1 VTRQTWTAF
10 VSALAFICLAVLL
23 VVVPVP
29 FVSWSPGGTRDTLG
43 TVGHEPMIKIQGI
56 DTYPTTGRLDMTIV
70 AITPADARLSLP
82 QALLAYWLPYRDA
95 LPRDAVY
102 APGKSAEDV
111 ENEDADMMETAQD
124 DAVVAA
130 LRADNRPVTEMPAIF
145 SVTVGGPAH
154 KLLLPGDLVVSVDG
168 IPTPDHEAVAKR
180 IRAHNIGER
189 VRFVVIRD
197 KVQTE
202 VTVTTVESNVQSDVP
217 VIGITLATGYRYEP
231 DISFDLG
238 QQIGGPSAGLVFA
251 LAIYDKITNGPLLAG
266 RHFAGTGKITP
277 NGDVQAIGG
286 IQEKIAAAEKAGADA
301 FFVPSANC
309 RDLAGLRTSMDLIK
323 VVTLSDAIEAVQA
336 LNQSG
341 DTGLLPRCS

>member
-10 VSALAFICLAVLL
+10 ASALAFICLAVLL

-43 TVGHEPMIKIQGI
+43 NVGNDPMIKVEGI

-82 QALLAYWLPYRDA
+82 QALLAYWLPNRDA

-102 APGKSAEDV
+102 APGKSAEEV

-130 LRADNRPVTEMPAIF
+130 LRADGRPVTEMPAIF

-154 KLLLPGDLVVSVDG
+154 KLLMPGDLVISVDG
-168 IPTPDHEAVAKR
+168 VATPDYEAVADQIRTHR
-180 IRAHNIGER
+180 IGQK
-189 VRFVVIRD
+189 VRFVVIRN

-202 VTVTTVESNVQSDVP
+202 VTVTTVESNIQSDVP
-217 VIGITLATGYRYEP
+217 VVGIRLATGYRYDPE
-231 DISFDLG
+231 ISFDLG

-251 LAIYDKITNGPLLAG
+251 LAIYDKITAGPLLSG
-266 RHFAGTGKITP
+266 RHFAGTGTITP

-286 IQEKIAAAEKAGADA
+286 IQEKISAAQKAGAVA
-301 FFVPSANC
+301 FFVPAANC
-309 RDLAGLRTSMDLIK
+309 RDLEGVHTTMALIK
-323 VVTLSDAIEAVQA
+323 VATLADAIEAVQR
-336 LNQSG
+336 LSLSG
-341 DTGLLPRCS
+341 DTSALPHC

>member
-43 TVGHEPMIKIQGI
+43 DVGNEPMIKVQDV

-82 QALLAYWLPYRDA
+82 QALLAYWLPHRDA

-102 APGKSAEDV
+102 APGKSAEEV
-111 ENEDADMMETAQD
+111 ESEDADMMETAQD

-130 LRADNRPVTEMPAIF
+130 LRADGRPVTEMPAVY

-168 IPTPDHEAVAKR
+168 VATPDDDAVAKR
-180 IRAHNIGER
+180 IRAHNVGEK
-189 VRFVVIRD
+189 VRFVVIRN
-197 KVQTE
+197 KVKTDI
-202 VTVTTVESNVQSDVP
+202 TVTTVESNVQSDVP
-217 VIGITLATGYRYEP
+217 VVGITLGTGYRYDPE
-231 DISFDLG
+231 ISFDLG

-251 LAIYDKITNGPLLAG
+251 LAIYDKITDGPLLGG
-266 RHFAGTGKITP
+266 RHVAGTGKITP

-286 IQEKIAAAEKAGADA
+286 IQEKIAAAQKAGATA
-301 FFVPSANC
+301 FFVPAANC
-309 RDLAGLRTSMDLIK
+309 RDLEGANTTMTLIK
-323 VVTLSDAIEAVQA
+323 VSTLRDAIKAVQT
-336 LNQSG
+336 LDVSG
-341 DTGLLPRCS
+341 DTDALPQC

>member
-1 VTRQTWTAF
+1 MTRQTWTAF

-29 FVSWSPGGTRDTLG
+29 FVSWTPGGTRDTLG
-43 TVGHEPMIKIQGI
+43 NVGNEPMIKVEGI

-102 APGKSAEDV
+102 APGKSAEQV

-130 LRADNRPVTEMPAIF
+130 LRADGRQVTEMPAIF

-154 KLLLPGDLVVSVDG
+154 KLLLPGDLVVAVDG
-168 IPTPDHEAVAKR
+168 IATPDDDAVRDR
-180 IRAHNIGER
+180 IRAHKIGEK
-189 VRFVVIRD
+189 VRFAVIRD
-197 KVQTE
+197 KVQTD

-217 VIGITLATGYRYEP
+217 VVGITLATGYRYDPE
-231 DISFDLG
+231 ISFDLG

-251 LAIYDKITNGPLLAG
+251 LAIYDKITDGALLAS
-266 RHFAGTGKITP
+266 RHFAGTGRITP
-277 NGDVQAIGG
+277 EGDVQAIGG
-286 IQEKIAAAEKAGADA
+286 IQEKISAARKAGATV
-301 FFVPSANC
+301 FFVPANNC
-309 RDLAGLRTSMDLIK
+309 RDLAGVRTNMTLIRIS
-323 VVTLSDAIEAVQA
+323 TLNDAITAVQA
-336 LNQSG
+336 LNSNG
-341 DTGLLPRCS
+341 DTAVVPHC

>member
-1 VTRQTWTAF
+1 MTRQTWTAL

-29 FVSWSPGGTRDTLG
+29 FVSWTPGGTRDTLG
-43 TVGHEPMIKIQGI
+43 NVGNEPMITVQGV

-82 QALLAYWLPYRDA
+82 QALLAYWLPNRDA

-102 APGKSAEDV
+102 APGKTAEQV

-130 LRADNRPVTEMPAIF
+130 LRADGRPVTEMPAIF

-168 IPTPDHEAVAKR
+168 IPTPDDEAVRKR
-180 IRAHNIGER
+180 ILSHRVGQK

-197 KVQTE
+197 TVETE
-202 VTVTTVESNVQSDVP
+202 VVVTTVESNVQSDAP
-217 VIGITLATGYRYEP
+217 VVGITLTTGYRYEP
-231 DISFDLG
+231 EISFDLG

-266 RHFAGTGKITP
+266 RHLAGTGTITP
-277 NGDVQAIGG
+277 DGDVQAIGG
-286 IQEKIAAAEKAGADA
+286 IQEKIAAAQRAGATA
-301 FFVPSANC
+301 FFVPANNC
-309 RDLAGLRTSMDLIK
+309 PDLEGVSTSMTLIK
-323 VVTLSDAIEAVQA
+323 VATLNEAIKAVQA
-336 LNQSG
+336 VNSYG
-341 DTGLLPRCS
+341 DGAVLPHC